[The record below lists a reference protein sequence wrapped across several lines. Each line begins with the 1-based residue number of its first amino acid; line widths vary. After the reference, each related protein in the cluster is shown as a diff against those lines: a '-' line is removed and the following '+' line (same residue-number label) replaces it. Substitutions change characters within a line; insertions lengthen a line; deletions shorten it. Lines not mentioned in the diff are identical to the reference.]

1 MREEDLALHRRF
13 MKEALEQARISFK
26 DERGI
31 PVGAVMVRAGQV
43 IARGHNNRVQK
54 GSPILHGETD
64 CIQNL
69 GRQKTYRDIT
79 LYTTLSPCMMCSGT
93 IVQFGIPRVVVGQTA
108 VDWPAD
114 KPFTGNVE
122 FLRGRG
128 VEVILLED
136 VACKA
141 LFDEFLR
148 KNPEVWLEDIG
159 EE

>member
-1 MREEDLALHRRF
+1 MREDTLAPHRQF
-13 MKEALEQARISFK
+13 MKEALEQARVSFE
-26 DERGI
+26 DQGGI

-69 GRQKTYRDIT
+69 GRQKTYRDVT
-79 LYTTLSPCMMCSGT
+79 LYTTLSPCMMCAGT

-122 FLRGRG
+122 FLKQRG

-136 VACKA
+136 PACKA

>member
-1 MREEDLALHRRF
+1 MRGDDLALHRRF
-13 MKEALEQARISFK
+13 MKEALEQARISYK
-26 DERGI
+26 DEGGI
-31 PVGAVMVRAGQV
+31 PVGAVMVRNGQV
-43 IARGHNNRVQK
+43 IAKGHNNRVQK

-136 VACKA
+136 AACKA
-141 LFDEFLR
+141 LFDEFLK